1 MKLLAKISLPSS
13 FTCKPSSNKFSTQMW
28 KLLSINR
35 NPFNL
40 QTHLRMLFTAINL
53 SLNIFCGLHIYD
65 ETKTSF
71 TLLFLH
77 FQPILTIHSTISFFV
92 SCLLP
97 ISLQPMCSI
106 KTSGV
111 SSFKIGFT
119 YVSICF
125 RVVLGVAPI
134 AFIQFWIK
142 FFSSNSFNHTGS

>member
-1 MKLLAKISLPSS
+1 MILTSAIINFFVS
-13 FTCKPSSNKFSTQMW
+13 F
-28 KLLSINR
+28 
-35 NPFNL
+35 
-40 QTHLRMLFTAINL
+40 
-53 SLNIFCGLHIYD
+53 FCGLHIYD
-65 ETKTSF
+65 EIKTSF

-77 FQPILTIHSTISFFV
+77 CRPMLKIHSTISFFV

-125 RVVLGVAPI
+125 WVALGVAPI

-142 FFSSNSFNHTGS
+142 FFSSNSFNHTGSYNIRSLAKFQGNIEICVASYNKCCCVLYLVMQ